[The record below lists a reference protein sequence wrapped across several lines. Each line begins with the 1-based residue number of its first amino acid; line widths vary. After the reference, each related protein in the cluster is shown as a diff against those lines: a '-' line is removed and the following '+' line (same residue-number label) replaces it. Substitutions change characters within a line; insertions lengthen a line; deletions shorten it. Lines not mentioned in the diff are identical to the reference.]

1 MRKSALIAYGL
12 ALLVSPLMAFRPAK
26 AGLLVTAL
34 AGTVALGTW
43 VTPAKAAFIPA
54 SALFF
59 TAPTDGI
66 LTFTYE
72 GFSAGDTDH
81 MIFTFNGDELS
92 INQTTPV
99 GTVAHEAVLAGQL
112 YQLSLHNDQTGVTWS
127 SNLASNSDGT
137 FHLAS
142 TDTFS
147 DFRLNVTAPTP
158 VNTDCAIADRCYLG
172 WEDLSGADGDFNDLV
187 FALQFIPSG
196 LRSAAADPIP
206 EPTTLVLLCTGLLG
220 VGLARRRGD
229 LGADAQK
236 SSKFLMP

>member
-1 MRKSALIAYGL
+1 MYPMPLGRYAAITARGL
-12 ALLVSPLMAFRPAK
+12 FS
-26 AGLLVTAL
+26 TTL
-34 AGTVALGTW
+34 AGAVTLGTW
-43 VTPAKAAFIPA
+43 ATPAEAAFTPT

-59 TAPTDGI
+59 TAPSDGI

-81 MIFTFNGDELS
+81 MIFTFNHDEIS
-92 INQTTPV
+92 INQTTFV
-99 GTVAHEAVLAGQL
+99 GTVAHETVVAGQL

-142 TDTFS
+142 TGTFS
-147 DFRLNVTAPTP
+147 DFHLSLTAPMP
-158 VNTDCAIADRCYLG
+158 VNTDCAIAGGCYLG

-229 LGADAQK
+229 LGSGA
-236 SSKFLMP
+236 